1 MIIATLT
8 PMFFVIAMLT
18 FFSLL
23 AIIALFVGKILPYL
37 LGIKPPS
44 YTDFEEV
51 PVQKTLVIVTHKL
64 ETPSGILEL
73 QVGPDGEVLRRF
85 INGEEYQVTKP
96 TKFIAEKRQFVIQTD
111 YQQEI
116 IVPIERKE
124 QNEN

>member
-1 MIIATLT
+1 
-8 PMFFVIAMLT
+8 MFFVKAMLT
-18 FFSLL
+18 LFVLL

-37 LGIKPPS
+37 LGIKPPN
-44 YTDFEEV
+44 YTDFYSQYEEV
-51 PVQKTLVIVTHKL
+51 PIQKTLVIVTHKL

-85 INGEEYQVTKP
+85 INGEEYHIKQP
-96 TKFIAEKRQFVIQTD
+96 TKFIAEKRQLVIQTD

-116 IVPIERKE
+116 IVPIERRD